1 MHISKTELNAQQ
13 PPFGLPKVAVTLL
26 LIGSFALLMSLWTPS
41 AADASSHPCRSLKS
55 KGLTKIVAQNLGC
68 GEASLVATLWKRNCN
83 YAGRC
88 QVEQGG
94 LPPEDRFVCT
104 GSGRNSEGQLR
115 MTCSNFQDRTEE
127 VRFLAG

>member
-1 MHISKTELNAQQ
+1 MHNSKRELNAQQ
-13 PPFGLPKVAVTLL
+13 STFGLPKVAVTLL

-41 AADASSHPCRSLKS
+41 AADASTHQCPSLQG

-68 GEASLVATLWKRNCN
+68 GEATLVARLWKRNCN

-115 MTCSNFQDRTEE
+115 MKCSNFQDRTEE